1 MKKILFVMNTM
12 GRAGAEKA
20 LLELLKRIDKTKYEV
35 SLYVLTG
42 QGELINDAPEGVRLL
57 NKKTLPV
64 SVHSGEGRKI
74 LMKTSLKMLLTRFN
88 LLRLVPY
95 FTVNTVKMIIS
106 RSFHLEKLL
115 WRAYSEGANRFD
127 KRYDL
132 AVSYIEGAAAY
143 YVADHVK
150 ADKKAAFIH
159 VDYKRSGYTRALDK
173 DCYLNFDRV
182 FAVSGEVKD
191 VFTTV
196 YPELINRTEVF
207 HNLID
212 VEGIRK
218 KAEEGEGFTDGF
230 NGVRLL
236 TVGRLMAQ
244 KSFETSI
251 KACSLLKKHGENIR
265 WYVLGEGDQRAKL
278 EALIDKLGLKNDFIL
293 CGAVDNPYPYF
304 KNADIYVHCS
314 KFEGKSIAVQEAQVL
329 GKPIIVSDCS
339 GNREQV
345 ISGVDG
351 MICDFEP
358 KRIAKAIYELIHD
371 TEKRKTFSENAF
383 TKNDTEEEIIGR
395 LLEI

>member
-278 EALIDKLGLKNDFIL
+278 EALIDKLGLKNVFIL

-371 TEKRKTFSENAF
+371 TEKRKTFSKNAF

>member
-12 GRAGAEKA
+12 GRAGAENA

-42 QGELINDAPEGVRLL
+42 QGELINDTPEGVRLL
-57 NKKTLPV
+57 NDKTLPV

-74 LMKTSLKMLLTRFN
+74 LIKTSLKMLFKRFN
-88 LLRLVPY
+88 ILRLLPY
-95 FTVNTVKMIIS
+95 FIINTVRMLKK

-115 WRAYSEGANRFD
+115 WRAFSDGAEIFD

-150 ADKKAAFIH
+150 AEKKAAFIH
-159 VDYKRSGYTRALDK
+159 VDYKKSGYTRALDK
-173 DCYLNFDRV
+173 DCYLKFDRV

-191 VFTTV
+191 VFTSV
-196 YPELINRTEVF
+196 YPELKDKTEVF

-212 VEGIRK
+212 AEGIRK

-230 NGVRLL
+230 TGVRLL

-251 KACSLLKKHGENIR
+251 KACYILKKHGENIR

-278 EALIDKLGLKNDFIL
+278 EALIDKLGLKDDFIL
-293 CGAVDNPYPYF
+293 CGAVGNPYPYF

-345 ISGVDG
+345 VSGVDG
-351 MICDFEP
+351 LICDFDP
-358 KRIAKAIYELIHD
+358 RKIAKAIYELIHN
-371 TEKRKTFSENAF
+371 TEKREKFSKNALI
-383 TKNDTEEEIIGR
+383 KNNTEEECTER

>member
-1 MKKILFVMNTM
+1 MKKIQFVMNTM

-64 SVHSGEGRKI
+64 SVHSGEGRQI

-106 RSFHLEKLL
+106 RNFHLEKLL

-150 ADKKAAFIH
+150 ADKKVAFIH
-159 VDYKRSGYTRALDK
+159 VDYKKSGYTRALDK

-251 KACSLLKKHGENIR
+251 KACSLLKKHGENVR

-278 EALIDKLGLKNDFIL
+278 EALIARLGLKNDFIL

-314 KFEGKSIAVQEAQVL
+314 QFEGKSIAVQEAQVL

-345 ISGVDG
+345 IPGVDG
-351 MICDFEP
+351 MICVFEP
-358 KRIAKAIYELIHD
+358 KKIAKAIYELIHNA
-371 TEKRKTFSENAF
+371 EKREMFSQNAF

>member
-57 NKKTLPV
+57 NKMTLPV

-74 LMKTSLKMLLTRFN
+74 LIKTSLKMLFTRFN
-88 LLRLVPY
+88 FLRLMPY
-95 FTVNTVKMIIS
+95 FIFNTVRMLKT

-115 WRAYSEGANRFD
+115 WRAFSDGADRFD

-143 YVADHVK
+143 YVVDYVK

-159 VDYKRSGYTRALDK
+159 VDYKKSGYTRTLDK
-173 DCYLNFDRV
+173 DCYLKFDRV

-191 VFTTV
+191 VFTMV
-196 YPELINRTEVF
+196 YPELVNRTEIF

-212 VEGIRK
+212 VSGIRK
-218 KAEEGEGFTDGF
+218 KAEEGEGFADGF
-230 NGVRLL
+230 AGVRLL

-251 KACSLLKKHGENIR
+251 KACYLLKKHGENIR
-265 WYVLGEGDQRAKL
+265 WYVLGEGDQREKL
-278 EALIDKLGLKNDFIL
+278 EALINKLGLKDDFIL
-293 CGAVDNPYPYF
+293 YGAVDNPYPFF
-304 KNADIYVHCS
+304 KSADIYVHCS

-345 ISGVDG
+345 IPGVDG
-351 MICDFEP
+351 AICDFEP
-358 KRIAKAIYELIHD
+358 KKISKAIYKLIHNA
-371 TEKRKTFSENAF
+371 EKREKFSKNAF
-383 TKNDTEEEIIGR
+383 TKNDNEEESIGR

>member
-20 LLELLKRIDKTKYEV
+20 LLELLKRIDKAKYEV

-57 NKKTLPV
+57 NEKTLPV

-74 LMKTSLKMLLTRFN
+74 LIKTSLKVLLSRFN
-88 LLRLVPY
+88 FLRLMPY
-95 FTVNTVKMIIS
+95 FVLNTARMLKTG
-106 RSFHLEKLL
+106 SFHLEKLL
-115 WRAYSEGANRFD
+115 WRAFSDGAFRFD

-159 VDYKRSGYTRALDK
+159 VDYKKSGYTRALDK
-173 DCYLNFDRV
+173 DCYLKFDRV
-182 FAVSGEVKD
+182 FAVSGEVKE
-191 VFTTV
+191 VFNSV
-196 YPELINRTEVF
+196 YPEIEEKTEVF
-207 HNLID
+207 HNFID
-212 VEGIRK
+212 VAEIRK
-218 KAEEGEGFTDGF
+218 KAQAGESFTDGF
-230 NGVRLL
+230 KGLRLL

-251 KACSLLKKHGENIR
+251 KACYLLKKQGENIR

-278 EALIDKLGLKNDFIL
+278 EALIDKLGLKEDFIL
-293 CGAVDNPYPYF
+293 CGAVDNPYPYI
-304 KNADIYVHCS
+304 KDSDIYVHCS
-314 KFEGKSIAVQEAQVL
+314 RFEGKSIAIQEAQVL

-345 ISGVDG
+345 VSNLDGVLCNFD
-351 MICDFEP
+351 P
-358 KRIAKAIYELIHD
+358 KSIAKAIYELIHN
-371 TEKRKTFSENAF
+371 TEKREKISRNAY
-383 TKNDTEEEIIGR
+383 TKNDTEEEGIER

>member
-35 SLYVLTG
+35 SLFVLTG

-57 NKKTLPV
+57 NDTTLPV
-64 SVHSGEGRKI
+64 SVHSGDGRKI
-74 LMKTSLKMLLTRFN
+74 LIKTSLKMLLKRFN
-88 LLRLVPY
+88 FLRLMPY
-95 FTVNTVKMIIS
+95 FIINTARMLKTG
-106 RSFHLEKLL
+106 SFHAEKLL
-115 WRAYSEGANRFD
+115 WRAFSDGAEVFD

-159 VDYKRSGYTRALDK
+159 VDYQKSGYTRALDK
-173 DCYLNFDRV
+173 DCYLKFDRV

-191 VFTTV
+191 VFTSV
-196 YPELINRTEVF
+196 YPELKDKTEVF

-212 VEGIRK
+212 AEGIRK
-218 KAEEGEGFTDGF
+218 KAEEGEGFIDGF
-230 NGVRLL
+230 TGVRLL

-251 KACSLLKKHGENIR
+251 KACYILKKHGENIR

-278 EALIDKLGLKNDFIL
+278 EALIDKLGLKDDFIL

-345 ISGVDG
+345 VSGVDG
-351 MICDFEP
+351 MICDFDP
-358 KRIAKAIYELIHD
+358 KKIAKAIYKLVHD
-371 TEKRKTFSENAF
+371 TEKREKFSQNAF
-383 TKNDTEEEIIGR
+383 TKNDTEGEIIGR